1 MRPTILLL
9 LVGMTLSPVARADDC
24 SNASDQATM
33 SECAGKALQKSDA
46 ELNAT
51 YDQIR
56 QRLKNAPE
64 TLKLLV
70 GAQRAWIAFR
80 DAECDFSTSPSAG
93 GTIHPMIYTICA
105 DRMTRR
111 RVDDLKAY
119 LRCQTN
125 LDCPR
130 AAWLERGADHW
141 HGPA

>member
-93 GTIHPMIYTICA
+93 GTIHPHHSAPKRDKLAQYLWPTIP
-105 DRMTRR
+105 RR
-111 RVDDLKAY
+111 EPK
-119 LRCQTN
+119 
-125 LDCPR
+125 P
-130 AAWLERGADHW
+130 
-141 HGPA
+141 